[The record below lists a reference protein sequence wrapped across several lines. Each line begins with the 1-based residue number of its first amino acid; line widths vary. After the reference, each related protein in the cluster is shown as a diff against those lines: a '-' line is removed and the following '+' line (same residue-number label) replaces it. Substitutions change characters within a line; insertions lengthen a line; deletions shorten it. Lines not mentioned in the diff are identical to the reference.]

1 MWRSDLEI
9 GKVPNHLLKDIVLG
23 KLVNNRKEILV
34 RPGIGEDCCVV
45 DFGEYSC
52 VMSSDPITGTANEVG
67 RLAVHVTCNDVAACG
82 VEPLGLIATI
92 LAPPGTSEHELEMIM
107 DQLVETSSAINVDIM
122 GGHTEITGAV
132 TRFVI
137 ICTAVGK
144 APKNRVVATGGA
156 KPGDC
161 LVLTK
166 SAGIEGTAIIAFEKE
181 KELSELLGP
190 ELLKEAKNFLESI
203 SVVRE
208 GVLSAQFGVTAMH
221 DVTEGGVLGA
231 VWEMCEASGTG
242 AEISYSK
249 LPIATSTKK
258 ICDYYGID
266 PLKLISSGSMLISVA
281 DGEGLVKRLKEENIP
296 AAVIG
301 KVIEGCGRTLV
312 KDNEPVEIQQPG
324 SDELYKVCGR

>member
-1 MWRSDLEI
+1 MEI
-9 GKVPNHLLKDIVLG
+9 GKVPNDILKDIILG

-92 LAPPGTSEHELEMIM
+92 LAPPGTSEHELETIM
-107 DQLVETSSAINVDIM
+107 DQLVETSSAIHVDIM

-137 ICTAVGK
+137 VCTAVGK

-181 KELSELLGP
+181 KELSDLLGP
-190 ELLKEAKNFLESI
+190 ELLKEAKSFMESI

-231 VWEMCEASGTG
+231 IWEMCEASGTG
-242 AEISYSK
+242 AEIAYAK
-249 LPIATSTKK
+249 LPIAISTKK
-258 ICDYYGID
+258 ICGYYGID
-266 PLKLISSGSMLISVA
+266 PLKLISSGSMLISVT
-281 DGEGLVKRLKEENIP
+281 DGEGLVARLREENIP

-301 KVIEGCGRTLV
+301 KVIEGCSRTLV
-312 KDNEPVEIQQPG
+312 KDNEPIEIQQPG

>member
-1 MWRSDLEI
+1 MEI
-9 GKVPNHLLKDIVLG
+9 GKVPNNILKDIILG
-23 KLVNNRKEILV
+23 KLVNNRSEILV

-52 VMSSDPITGTANEVG
+52 VMSSDPITGTANDVG
-67 RLAVHVTCNDVAACG
+67 RLAVHVTCNDIAACG
-82 VEPLGLIATI
+82 VEPLGLIVTI
-92 LAPPGTSEHELEMIM
+92 LAPPGTMEYELETIM
-107 DQLVETSSAINVDIM
+107 DQLIKASSSINVDIM
-122 GGHTEITGAV
+122 GGHTEITSAV

-144 APKNRVVATGGA
+144 VLKDKAVTTGGA
-156 KPGDC
+156 KTGDC

-181 KELSELLGP
+181 KELLIQFGAELV
-190 ELLKEAKNFLESI
+190 KEAKNFMESI

-208 GVLSAQFGVTAMH
+208 GIIAAEFGVSAMH

-242 AEISYSK
+242 AEIYSSSI
-249 LPIATSTKK
+249 PISVSTER
-258 ICDYYGID
+258 ICEYYGID
-266 PLKLISSGSMLISVA
+266 PLRLISSGSMLIA
-281 DGEGLVKRLKEENIP
+281 AEDGEGLVRKLKEENIN
-296 AAVIG
+296 ASIIG
-301 KVIEGCGRTLV
+301 KLVQSGR
-312 KDNEPVEIQQPG
+312 KIYYNGKEPVNILQPE

>member
-1 MWRSDLEI
+1 MEI

>member
-1 MWRSDLEI
+1 MEI

-301 KVIEGCGRTLV
+301 KVIKGCGRTLV

>member
-1 MWRSDLEI
+1 MEI

-166 SAGIEGTAIIAFEKE
+166 FAGIEGTAIIAFEKE